1 MAKTQEAVTSLS
13 AQNGGIGFLGIEDKP
28 GLAREVKC
36 SPRTIDNLM
45 ARRAIPFIKI
55 GRLVRF
61 DVSKV
66 KAALARFEVRE
77 AGCRRGA
84 R

>member
-1 MAKTQEAVTSLS
+1 MANSQESATSPS
-13 AQNGGIGFLGIEDKP
+13 VQNGGIGFLGIEDKA
-28 GLAREVKC
+28 GIARAAKC

-61 DVSKV
+61 DVAKV
-66 KAALARFEVRE
+66 KAALARFEVKE
-77 AGCRRGA
+77 VRR
-84 R
+84 